1 LEEDGVLAMNQQEP
15 QRWPYLLVG
24 CIGGA
29 VGVLLLCALLFVL
42 PVVLLGRL
50 APDLEAPPEALP
62 YPTLGTGPAVGLIRV
77 QGVILSGEP
86 TSPFP
91 DGNTYSKVVIEQLRR
106 AQSNPDVKA
115 ILLRINSPG
124 GSVVG
129 SDEIYQVLRDEIEKP
144 VVVSMGELAASGG
157 YYIAAGADRIV
168 ANPAT
173 FTGSIGVILAVTN
186 VEELLDKVGVEVTII
201 KRGELKDELSPFRE
215 MTPEERAWWQGIIDQ
230 AYDQFVDVV
239 VEGRGLPREKVLE
252 LADGRVYTGRQAL
265 ELGLIDA
272 LGNLPDAIEL
282 AAELGGIEGKPRI
295 IEYRRRPT
303 FFDVLTFQLARSTR
317 PFTLRE
323 FLDLERRFVVQYLYV
338 GP

>member
-1 LEEDGVLAMNQQEP
+1 MNASQP
-15 QRWPYLLVG
+15 QRWPYLLLG
-24 CIGGA
+24 CIGGVA
-29 VGVLLLCALLFVL
+29 GVLFLCALCFLSGVALMRVSAPASL
-42 PVVLLGRL
+42 PAETAGF
-50 APDLEAPPEALP
+50 
-62 YPTLGTGPAVGLIRV
+62 PTVGTGPAVGLIRI

-91 DGNTYSKVVIEQLRR
+91 DGNTYSKAVVEQLRR

-129 SDEIYQVLRDEIEKP
+129 SDEIYQVLRDEIDKP

-157 YYIAAGADRIV
+157 YYIAAGADKIV

-173 FTGSIGVILAVTN
+173 LTGSIGVILTVAN
-186 VEELLDKVGVEVTII
+186 VQELLNKVGVEVTII

-215 MTPEERAWWQGIIDQ
+215 MTPEERALWQRIIDE

-239 VEGRGLPREKVLE
+239 AEGRGLPREKVLE

-265 ELGLIDA
+265 ALGLVDA
-272 LGNLPDAIEL
+272 LGNLPDAIQL
-282 AAELGGIEGKPRI
+282 AADLGGIEGKPRI
-295 IEYRRRPT
+295 IEFRRRPS
-303 FFDVLTFQLARSTR
+303 FWELFTFQFARPLGS
-317 PFTLRE
+317 FTLR
-323 FLDLERRFVVQYLYV
+323 DLVETNRQWVVQYLYV

>member
-1 LEEDGVLAMNQQEP
+1 MNASQP
-15 QRWPYLLVG
+15 QRWPYLLLG
-24 CIGGA
+24 GIGGVA
-29 VGVLLLCALLFVL
+29 GVILLCALCFLAGVA
-42 PVVLLGRL
+42 LLRVW
-50 APDLEAPPEALP
+50 APEDRAPAETTGFPAV
-62 YPTLGTGPAVGLIRV
+62 GAGPAVGLIRI

-86 TSPFP
+86 ASPFP
-91 DGNTYSKVVIEQLRR
+91 DGNAYSKVIIEQLRR

-129 SDEIYQVLRDEIEKP
+129 SDEIYQVLRDEIDKP

-157 YYIAAGADRIV
+157 YYIAAGADKIV

-173 FTGSIGVILAVTN
+173 FTGSIGVILTVAN
-186 VEELLDKVGVEVTII
+186 VEELLNKVGVEVTIL

-215 MTPEERAWWQGIIDQ
+215 MTPEERAWWQGILDQ
-230 AYDQFVDVV
+230 AYEQFVDAVA
-239 VEGRGLPREKVLE
+239 EGRGLPREKVLE

-265 ELGLIDA
+265 ELGLVDE

-282 AAELGGIEGKPRI
+282 AAELGGIEGKPRV
-295 IEYRRRPT
+295 IEFRRRPS
-303 FFDVLTFQLARSTR
+303 FWELFTFQLARPLQ
-317 PFTLRE
+317 PFTLRD
-323 FLDLERRFVVQYLYV
+323 FLDANRQWVVQYLYV

>member
-1 LEEDGVLAMNQQEP
+1 MNAPQP
-15 QRWPYLLVG
+15 QRWPYLLLG
-24 CIGGA
+24 CIGGGA
-29 VGVLLLCALLFVL
+29 GVILLCVLCFLSGIALMRVL
-42 PVVLLGRL
+42 TPA
-50 APDLEAPPEALP
+50 APLPPETAGF
-62 YPTLGTGPAVGLIRV
+62 PTVGTGPAVGLIRI

-86 TSPFP
+86 TGPFP

-129 SDEIYQVLRDEIEKP
+129 SDEIYQVLREEIDKP

-157 YYIAAGADRIV
+157 YYIAAGADKIV

-173 FTGSIGVILAVTN
+173 FTGSIGVILTVAN
-186 VEELLDKVGVEVTII
+186 VEELLNKVGVEVTIL

-215 MTPEERAWWQGIIDQ
+215 MTPEERAWWQGIIDE
-230 AYDQFVDVV
+230 AYEQFVDAVA
-239 VEGRGLPREKVLE
+239 EGRGLPREKVLE

-265 ELGLIDA
+265 ELGLVDA

-295 IEYRRRPT
+295 IEFRRRPS
-303 FFDVLTFQLARSTR
+303 FWELFTFQFARPLR
-317 PFTLRE
+317 PFTLRD
-323 FLDLERRFVVQYLYV
+323 FLETNRQWVVQYLYV